1 MNRDREEDDG
11 PEVSAPPSWLRRQFR
26 ERRALAW
33 GLVAVAVGVIAAL
46 VVIVVV
52 GGASEPKDTAISCT
66 AYEQSSTLRLTI
78 HDMVTKKEA
87 EQGCGQSTKG
97 LSSAAAFFVV
107 GTPPIPEEEP
117 QEICALTSPD
127 QPTTMIVEE
136 VPGILS
142 RGERICG
149 ALAGEGWNQA
159 LGAPEIGPGQREYL
173 EAVEAEE
180 VIEAEQ
186 QREIEIE
193 EGEREAREQAVY
205 ACEEKAEATE
215 EREQEAIERETE
227 ERVAA
232 APESQ
237 EYEIEEEGYE
247 REEEAYERELEAA
260 EACESEAEAETGET
274 EYR

>member
-1 MNRDREEDDG
+1 MDRDREDEEG
-11 PEVSAPPSWLRRQFR
+11 PEAPARPSWLKRQFR
-26 ERRALAW
+26 DKPIAAW
-33 GLVAVAVGVIAAL
+33 GLLAVGVGVIAA
-46 VVIVVV
+46 VGAIVVV
-52 GGASEPKDTAISCT
+52 NETSEPKDTPITCVV
-66 AYEQSSTLRLTI
+66 YERSSTLRLTI
-78 HDMVTKKEA
+78 DSMVTKKEA
-87 EQGCGQSTKG
+87 EQGCGRSTQG

-136 VPGILS
+136 VPDVLS
-142 RGERICG
+142 KGERICG
-149 ALAGEGWNQA
+149 ALAGEGWSQA
-159 LGAPEIGPGQREYL
+159 IDAPEVGPGQREYI

-180 VIEAEQ
+180 VVEAEQ

-193 EGEREAREQAVY
+193 EGEREERDQALY
-205 ACEEKAEATE
+205 ACEERAEAKE
-215 EREQEAIERETE
+215 EAELEAIERETE
-227 ERVAA
+227 ERIAA

-247 REEEAYERELEAA
+247 REEEAYERELEAV
-260 EACESEAEAETGET
+260 EACEREVEAEAGET

>member
-1 MNRDREEDDG
+1 MTEPGGDPG
-11 PEVSAPPSWLRRQFR
+11 PGSSVSSSWLRRQFR
-26 ERRALAW
+26 ERRVPAW
-33 GLVAVAVGVIAAL
+33 GLVAVAVAVIAAV

-66 AYEQSSTLRLTI
+66 VYEQSSTLRLTI
-78 HDMVTKKEA
+78 HGMVTKKEA
-87 EQGCGQSTKG
+87 EQGCGQSTEG

-136 VPGILS
+136 VPGVLS

-149 ALAGEGWNQA
+149 ALAGEGWSQA
-159 LGAPEIGPGQREYL
+159 VGASEIGPGQREYV

-180 VIEAEQ
+180 VVEAEQ
-186 QREIEIE
+186 RREVEIE
-193 EGEREAREQAVY
+193 EGEREEREQAIY
-205 ACEEKAEATE
+205 ACDEKAEATE
-215 EREQEAIERETE
+215 ERELEAIERETE

-232 APESQ
+232 APGYQ

-247 REEEAYERELEAA
+247 REEEAYERGIEEE
-260 EACESEAEAETGET
+260 EACEREAETETGET